1 MRQNIKFLLIIIFI
15 FLLPSPSSAQK
26 TELYPRVYYSF
37 PSVGF
42 AGFGDNFKQAL
53 MVSGVHV
60 TIFERGRVN
69 FLGFGVS
76 YNWIKNPRYL
86 RRGDF
91 KESTALTI
99 PFSFRLDKKENDSP
113 IYLTLSGVYNME
125 TSVRGYGFFAGFS
138 VGNR

>member
-1 MRQNIKFLLIIIFI
+1 MIVFI
-15 FLLPSPSSAQK
+15 FLLPSLSFAQK

-53 MVSGVHV
+53 MVSGVHI
-60 TIFERGRVN
+60 TIFERGRIN

-86 RRGDF
+86 RKGDF

-99 PFSFRLDKKENDSP
+99 PFSVRLGKKENDAP
-113 IYLTLSGVYNME
+113 TYLTISCAYNME
-125 TSVRGYGFFAGFS
+125 TAVRGYGLFAGFS
-138 VGNR
+138 VGSP